1 MAEVSSQTLHIVAR
15 ELASELNEAR
25 ASLEAF
31 GEQQDNLALLRK
43 CNEHLHS
50 VHGALRVAEVYGAAL
65 LAEEMGQ
72 VAHYLIANFAEKRHL
87 AEGLDALMRAM
98 VQLPTY
104 LERVMSGGRDMAL
117 VLLPLLNDLRAVRGH
132 ALLSE
137 GTLLLLN
144 LSSDQ
149 QANPTAGAGDGAL
162 TVSQWARKLRTRFQ
176 LGLLGWIKGER
187 IDQNLEILSR
197 TAEKLEH
204 VATTQAV
211 FQLWW
216 VVGSVLEALREGGL
230 EGSASVKRLL
240 GQADR
245 EMKRLYELGEA
256 RYADSP
262 PLELLNNLLY
272 YVARARTNGPRVAAV
287 RASFRL
293 SELLPVDDG
302 VEQARES
309 LSAPSVKLM
318 KTVAAAIKEDL
329 SRVKDALD
337 IFVRQGGT
345 QVDELAP
352 QLDLLKKIADTLG
365 VLGLGELR
373 DKVQTETA
381 DLQNIVAQ
389 KSAATEGTLLR
400 MAATLIKVEDSLDE
414 QLVGMIVP
422 TAEAGAAPPKPA
434 GPDDIEF
441 RLVTEAVLRE
451 CIVNMARIK
460 EAIAHSVEKPRE
472 AQAIDQIPQLMRG
485 ITAGLLML
493 GKTRVVEI
501 MEGIDKALQNF
512 VRSDGLTLP
521 QEAVDRLADAIVAV
535 EYYME
540 TIQAGRADPWY
551 MLDNAETCLRFLAE
565 AQPIP
570 RVESYGAGSDHART
584 VVIEPSAS
592 TVALGTVHEP
602 TSVLDP
608 VTQEVRR
615 PTKPAAAPQ
624 PAATEP
630 PPIPPALTK
639 PVDREVD
646 PEFVEL
652 FIEEAKDEIAKL
664 NQFFPLWDSN
674 PQDQEALVNVRRSF
688 HTLKGSGRM
697 VGAQLIGDFAWSI
710 ENMLNRVINKTLD
723 RTPDMMALMRSA
735 VAAVPELVEQL
746 ETGRA
751 PRADIAKIINT
762 SNGLAGVRPGSST
775 PAPQATPA
783 VRRAPEAP
791 VLATAA
797 ARPQVAAAPA
807 PEKKTAPAVAPPRAS
822 FEPPMDP
829 GLHEIY
835 AKETAGHLAAIR
847 KFIGACALATAPYA
861 VSEDLHRSCHTLSGT
876 AKTAGARQ
884 GIKIAEP
891 LNRYIRKLYDNS
903 IGLSDP
909 GLAALKDSV
918 TAIQQVVDNINETTG
933 FFLDHGSI
941 VNRLVE
947 LEHGLD
953 LEISRLADRLSA
965 TNITASGEYVAP
977 SVTTIVHEQL
987 RVPELKREPVL
998 SSVPQAQVPVMH
1010 VEKPSGAVAQARPA
1024 GAHEPATIEL
1034 APIEPGVLATGLF
1047 VAEPSV
1053 LEATIDVAHAV
1064 AAESAQKHA
1073 EAVEITVDPAA
1084 LHEQVTLD
1092 SASKDASADAALV
1105 TAAPAGVTVDS
1116 ASAPQSGH
1124 PEAVPQEITLDSTAA
1139 SQKISIGTAAPEL
1152 ASAAASQGIDL
1163 AAAPEEVTLDPAA
1176 SQEISLDTAALEELS
1191 RAAAAAPGIDL
1202 DLPLAAETAAAD
1214 AAASAATQE
1223 IPLLPVAEEI
1233 TLDSS
1238 AAPEEITLGSSA
1250 TSEEIALDSSAVPEE
1265 ITLSS
1270 SAAPEEITLSSVGA
1284 EDGSALDA
1292 DSAADEIVLDP
1303 AFTQEVAAIVLEG
1316 SGLGEEVT
1324 LDSGST
1330 DAPPAGEIVELE
1342 ATDASMLETLS
1353 WSYENFPQDRDSV
1366 ASAVVTID
1374 SQALAV
1380 TPASVPEAIALDVA
1394 AAAAAEEFTLGS
1406 FGEHKEIASATPEEV
1421 TPVSTGTDEA
1431 EALIATG
1438 ESDSAALDATAATQE
1453 IPLISATA
1461 AEEITLDAGTAPE
1474 DIVLDAS
1481 ASAAS
1486 EEITLDAGTAPE
1498 EITLDSSAAPEEI
1511 NLSSTG
1517 SHEEIA
1523 LGSAAA
1529 TDAIARDS
1537 GQEIELASGGTPEE
1551 ITLDSAATQEAE
1563 AISLDDLNVGEQ
1575 VTLDTASEFKP
1586 GDASEIVELEATDAS
1601 MLETLSWSYENF
1613 PQDRDATASTA
1624 VTNDLQTAAS
1634 EAAEEIE
1641 LTSSD
1646 DLTQE
1651 SVVLE
1656 TPDDLGVVGEAADI
1670 DVTSRSLLQM
1680 NEPLPPEASDI
1691 VIETAAWA
1699 AEFEPPVLPMET
1711 SHAVN
1716 RDDAETTRV
1725 PFLRPADVP
1734 TLMGDAVVSS
1744 ASDAPVTEQAVP
1756 PAVTA
1761 GEPVEEEEEY
1771 DDSDFDPDVAAIF
1784 TEEATELLDTADHS
1798 LSSWIRDRANNA
1810 LVFELK
1816 RAVHTLKGGAR
1827 MAGIRSMG
1835 DLSHELETLMGLVE
1849 TGQVPAEQRVF
1860 TALQASLDEL
1870 HRMRDL
1876 VAGGERAQPARQ
1888 LMRRIRALTAGE
1900 PEPAPAAAA
1909 PVAAAPIAPQIV
1921 APAFDAPAEEVVEI
1935 ESYSPDDKHIGSET
1949 DIVPTLTDAEVQ
1961 SALEPEIE
1969 AVSDVEVEFGA
1980 DELGAVAPRESVRV
1994 EETPPPTATAAHAAT
2009 GIHAAL
2015 DVSTV
2020 PPELPPDT
2028 ETEETT
2034 AAAPAEPQAPTLPG
2048 RERQTQ
2054 QQEPRE
2060 FARVDAD
2067 LLDNLL
2073 NSAGEVSIFRSR
2085 MEQQVSSIE
2094 FNLAELGRT
2103 VTRLKDQLRK
2113 IELETEAQIL
2123 HRHHEEHPDRAD
2135 FDPLELDRYSTIQQL
2150 TRAFAESVSD
2160 VSSIEGLLE
2169 NLTREAQNL
2178 LLQQS
2183 RVVTEMQNGLMR
2195 TRMVPFQRH
2204 VQRLSRLVRQVA
2216 NDTDKRVELVVQGAN
2231 GELDRQVLERMLPPF
2246 EHMLRNSVVHGIETP
2261 EERVARGKP
2270 AQGTIKVG
2278 LHREGSEMVI
2288 VLEDDGRGID
2298 VNAVRERAKQRGL
2311 LQPGRVLSD
2320 EEAMQL
2326 ILEPGFSTASN
2337 VTQHAGRGVGM
2348 DVVVNEIKKLGGA
2361 LFTQSQPGQGVKFTI
2376 RLPFTLAITQALIV
2390 RTGDE
2395 LYALPLPSVEGVA
2408 RISKSEVVKH
2418 LAEETPTFNYG
2429 GQVYR
2434 LQHLGAF
2441 VGGGPSQLPELDV
2454 SVPLILIRAGEH
2466 STAIVTDELVGSRE
2480 MVVKSVGPQIATIR
2494 GIAGATILGDGR
2506 IVIILD
2512 MHSLVRA
2519 EWRTK
2524 ASSLQT
2530 QPKEDKRT
2538 FALVVDDSITVRRV
2552 TQRLLERNGMRVMT
2566 AKDGVDALSIL
2577 QEHIPD
2583 VILLDVEMPRMDGYE
2598 LATQVRADA
2607 RLTDIPIVMIT
2618 SRTGEKH
2625 RARAIEIG
2633 VNDYLGKPYQENQL
2647 LDAIEPL
2654 VRARRR
2660 KVS

>member
-43 CNEHLHS
+43 CNEHLHA

-72 VAHYLIANFAEKRHL
+72 VANYLISNFNEKRHL

-149 QANPTAGAGDGAL
+149 QANPVAGSGEGAL
-162 TVSQWARKLRTRFQ
+162 TVAQWARKLRTRFQ

-187 IDQNLEILSR
+187 LEQNLEILSR
-197 TAEKLEH
+197 TSEKLEH

-216 VVGSVLEALREGGL
+216 VVGAILEAMREGGL
-230 EGSASVKRLL
+230 EGSASIKRLL

-245 EMKRLYELGEA
+245 EMKRLYESGEA

-272 YVARARTNGPRVAAV
+272 YAARARTSGPRVAAV

-293 SELLPVDDG
+293 SELLPVDEG

-352 QLDLLKKIADTLG
+352 QLELLKKIADTLG

-381 DLQNIVAQ
+381 ELQAIVAQ
-389 KSAATEGTLLR
+389 KSKASEATLLR

-422 TAEAGAAPPKPA
+422 TATESGSAPPKPT
-434 GPDDIEF
+434 GPDEIEF

-460 EAIAHSVEKPRE
+460 EAIAHSLDKPRE
-472 AQAIDQIPQLMRG
+472 GAAVDQIPQLMRG

-512 VRSDGLTLP
+512 VRSDGMTLP

-551 MLDNAETCLRFLAE
+551 MLDNAETCLQYLAE
-565 AQPIP
+565 TQPVP
-570 RVESYGAGSDHART
+570 RVEAFGGTTSDHART
-584 VVIEPSAS
+584 VVIEPHAP
-592 TVALGTVHEP
+592 TIALGTEHEP
-602 TSVLDP
+602 TAVLDP
-608 VTQEVRR
+608 VTQQVRR
-615 PTKPAAAPQ
+615 PTKPAAAS
-624 PAATEP
+624 PAP
-630 PPIPPALTK
+630 MPPALTK

-664 NQFFPLWDSN
+664 NQFFPLWDTN
-674 PQDQEALVNVRRSF
+674 PQDQEALVNLRRSF

-697 VGAQLIGDFAWSI
+697 VGAQLIGDFAWSV
-710 ENMLNRVINKTLD
+710 ENLLNRVINKTLD
-723 RTPDMMALMRSA
+723 RTPDMMSVMRSA

-751 PRADIAKIINT
+751 PQADIAKIINT
-762 SNGLAGVRPGSST
+762 ANTLAGVRPPSAT
-775 PAPQATPA
+775 QA
-783 VRRAPEAP
+783 
-791 VLATAA
+791 LAA
-797 ARPQVAAAPA
+797 APAAAPA
-807 PEKKTAPAVAPPRAS
+807 PVRRPEPPVLAAAMEAPTLSPLPEKKTDSIPEVITPAAAS
-822 FEPPMDP
+822 VESPMDP

-835 AKETAGHLAAIR
+835 AKETAGHLATIHE
-847 KFIGACALATAPYA
+847 FIAGCRLATPPY
-861 VSEDLHRSCHTLSGT
+861 VVTEDLHRSCHTLSGT

-903 IGLSDP
+903 TGMSDAGLASLSD
-909 GLAALKDSV
+909 AV
-918 TAIQQVVDNINETTG
+918 TAIRQVVENINETTG
-933 FFLDHGSI
+933 FFLDHNLI
-941 VNRLVE
+941 VRRLND
-947 LEHGLD
+947 LESALD
-953 LEISRLADRLSA
+953 SEISRIAEVGATTAANVTNSESTGEHLVTSTAATSINRQLSVPV
-965 TNITASGEYVAP
+965 AS
-977 SVTTIVHEQL
+977 L
-987 RVPELKREPVL
+987 EPVHIDEMSLAEINAMLPPPEPETFEL
-998 SSVPQAQVPVMH
+998 SPV
-1010 VEKPSGAVAQARPA
+1010 
-1024 GAHEPATIEL
+1024 
-1034 APIEPGVLATGLF
+1034 
-1047 VAEPSV
+1047 EPSM
-1053 LEATIDVAHAV
+1053 LE
-1064 AAESAQKHA
+1064 SG
-1073 EAVEITVDPAA
+1073 
-1084 LHEQVTLD
+1084 TLD
-1092 SASKDASADAALV
+1092 ATTLI
-1105 TAAPAGVTVDS
+1105 G
-1116 ASAPQSGH
+1116 
-1124 PEAVPQEITLDSTAA
+1124 EEITLHAPEVSVEE
-1139 SQKISIGTAAPEL
+1139 INLAAPEL
-1152 ASAAASQGIDL
+1152 I
-1163 AAAPEEVTLDPAA
+1163 V
-1176 SQEISLDTAALEELS
+1176 
-1191 RAAAAAPGIDL
+1191 
-1202 DLPLAAETAAAD
+1202 
-1214 AAASAATQE
+1214 
-1223 IPLLPVAEEI
+1223 EEI
-1233 TLDSS
+1233 TLDAS
-1238 AAPEEITLGSSA
+1238 ALAGEDITLGAPHVGSTDGSNEEIVLGAIELTPEEITLG
-1250 TSEEIALDSSAVPEE
+1250 E
-1265 ITLSS
+1265 
-1270 SAAPEEITLSSVGA
+1270 
-1284 EDGSALDA
+1284 
-1292 DSAADEIVLDP
+1292 
-1303 AFTQEVAAIVLEG
+1303 
-1316 SGLGEEVT
+1316 
-1324 LDSGST
+1324 
-1330 DAPPAGEIVELE
+1330 PAGEVVEIE
-1342 ATDASMLETLS
+1342 AGFKGLDTLQ
-1353 WSYENFPQDRDSV
+1353 WSYENFP
-1366 ASAVVTID
+1366 ANSA
-1374 SQALAV
+1374 
-1380 TPASVPEAIALDVA
+1380 EA
-1394 AAAAAEEFTLGS
+1394 AANNDVS
-1406 FGEHKEIASATPEEV
+1406 SGEM
-1421 TPVSTGTDEA
+1421 
-1431 EALIATG
+1431 
-1438 ESDSAALDATAATQE
+1438 
-1453 IPLISATA
+1453 
-1461 AEEITLDAGTAPE
+1461 
-1474 DIVLDAS
+1474 
-1481 ASAAS
+1481 
-1486 EEITLDAGTAPE
+1486 
-1498 EITLDSSAAPEEI
+1498 
-1511 NLSSTG
+1511 
-1517 SHEEIA
+1517 
-1523 LGSAAA
+1523 
-1529 TDAIARDS
+1529 
-1537 GQEIELASGGTPEE
+1537 
-1551 ITLDSAATQEAE
+1551 
-1563 AISLDDLNVGEQ
+1563 Q
-1575 VTLDTASEFKP
+1575 V
-1586 GDASEIVELEATDAS
+1586 
-1601 MLETLSWSYENF
+1601 
-1613 PQDRDATASTA
+1613 
-1624 VTNDLQTAAS
+1624 
-1634 EAAEEIE
+1634 EEIE
-1641 LTSSD
+1641 LTADD

-1651 SVVLE
+1651 AAALAELTSEEPGIVVDE
-1656 TPDDLGVVGEAADI
+1656 GELLLDES
-1670 DVTSRSLLQM
+1670 SRTLLQL
-1680 NEPLPPEASDI
+1680 NEPLPEEATDLI
-1691 VIETAAWA
+1691 VETAPWA
-1699 AEFEPPVLPMET
+1699 AEFEPPVLPPDT
-1711 SHAVN
+1711 AVA
-1716 RDDAETTRV
+1716 RDDAETIRS
-1725 PFLRPADVP
+1725 PLLRPADAETLSSESIEAADLPPVEP
-1734 TLMGDAVVSS
+1734 TSAVVEHE
-1744 ASDAPVTEQAVP
+1744 P
-1756 PAVTA
+1756 
-1761 GEPVEEEEEY
+1761 EPVASPASVAAQAASEPEDEGDY

-1784 TEEATELLDTADHS
+1784 TEEASELLETADHS
-1798 LSSWIRDRANNA
+1798 LSSWIRDRANSA

-1816 RAVHTLKGGAR
+1816 RVVHTLKGGAR
-1827 MAGIRSMG
+1827 MAGIRAMG

-1849 TGQVPAEQRVF
+1849 TGQVPAEQKVF
-1860 TALQASLDEL
+1860 DALQASLDEL
-1870 HRMRDL
+1870 HRMRDA
-1876 VAGGERAQPARQ
+1876 VAAGDRCKPARE
-1888 LMRRIRALTAGE
+1888 LMRRIRALIHGE
-1900 PEPAPAAAA
+1900 AEEAPAPVAPAPAVAAA
-1909 PVAAAPIAPQIV
+1909 ITPVAPIAPEIIP
-1921 APAFDAPAEEVVEI
+1921 PAAFTPEPVFDAPSEEIVEI
-1935 ESYSPDDKHIGSET
+1935 ESYSPDDKDIGSQT
-1949 DIVPTLTDAEVQ
+1949 DIIPTLTDIEALTEAAVAAKAIEEDERSEGAWREEI
-1961 SALEPEIE
+1961 SAASEIE

-1994 EETPPPTATAAHAAT
+1994 EETPDAAIQAEHAAT
-2009 GIHAAL
+2009 GVHAAH
-2015 DVSTV
+2015 DVSAV
-2020 PPELPPDT
+2020 APELPPDSA
-2028 ETEETT
+2028 EQQQEEV
-2034 AAAPAEPQAPTLPG
+2034 AAEAQAPALPG
-2048 RERQTQ
+2048 REKPT

-2060 FARVDAD
+2060 TARVDAD

-2073 NSAGEVSIFRSR
+2073 NNAGEVSIFRSR

-2113 IELETEAQIL
+2113 IELETESQIL
-2123 HRHHEEHPDRAD
+2123 HRHQEDFPDRAD
-2135 FDPLELDRYSTIQQL
+2135 FDPLEMDRYSTIQQL

-2216 NDTDKRVELVVQGAN
+2216 NDTKKSVELVVVGAN

-2261 EERVARGKP
+2261 EERVSRGKP

-2311 LQPGRVLSD
+2311 VQAGRVLTD

-2326 ILEPGFSTASN
+2326 ILEPGFSTASTI
-2337 VTQHAGRGVGM
+2337 TQHAGRGVGM

-2361 LFTQSQPGQGVKFTI
+2361 LFTSSELGKGAKFTI

-2408 RISKSEVVKH
+2408 RIPKSEVEKH
-2418 LAEETPTFNYG
+2418 LGEETPTFTYG

-2441 VGGGPSQLPELDV
+2441 VGGGPSALPELDV

-2512 MHSLVRA
+2512 MGSLVRSD
-2519 EWRTK
+2519 WRGGK
-2524 ASSLQT
+2524 VPLEQ
-2530 QPKEDKRT
+2530 QGPKQDHRT
-2538 FALVVDDSITVRRV
+2538 FVLVVDDSITVRRV

-2566 AKDGVDALSIL
+2566 AKDGIDALSIL

-2583 VILLDVEMPRMDGYE
+2583 VILLDIEMPRMDGYE

-2618 SRTGEKH
+2618 SRVGEKH

-2654 VRARRR
+2654 VQARRR

>member
-43 CNEHLHS
+43 CNEHLHA

-72 VAHYLIANFAEKRHL
+72 VADYLISNFNEKRHL

-149 QANPTAGAGDGAL
+149 QANPASGAAEGAL
-162 TVSQWARKLRTRFQ
+162 TVAQWARKLRTRFQ

-187 IDQNLEILSR
+187 LEQNLEILSR
-197 TAEKLEH
+197 TSEKLEH

-216 VVGSVLEALREGGL
+216 VVGAILEALREGGL
-230 EGSASVKRLL
+230 EGSASIKRLL

-245 EMKRLYELGEA
+245 EMKRLYESGEA

-272 YVARARTNGPRVAAV
+272 YAARARTTGPRVAAV

-293 SELLPVDDG
+293 SELLPVDEG

-352 QLDLLKKIADTLG
+352 QLELLKKIADTLG

-381 DLQNIVAQ
+381 ELQAIVAQ
-389 KSAATEGTLLR
+389 KSKATEATLLR

-422 TAEAGAAPPKPA
+422 TATESGGAPAKPA
-434 GPDDIEF
+434 GPDEIEF

-460 EAIAHSVEKPRE
+460 EAIAHSLDKPRE
-472 AQAIDQIPQLMRG
+472 GAAVDQIPQLMRG

-501 MEGIDKALQNF
+501 MEGIDKALHNF

-551 MLDNAETCLRFLAE
+551 MLDNAETCLLYLAE
-565 AQPIP
+565 TQPVS
-570 RVESYGAGSDHART
+570 RVEAFGGTTSDHART
-584 VVIEPSAS
+584 VVIEPHAP
-592 TVALGTVHEP
+592 TVALGTEHEP
-602 TSVLDP
+602 TAVLDP
-608 VTQEVRR
+608 VTQQVRR
-615 PTKPAAAPQ
+615 PTKPAAAP
-624 PAATEP
+624 P
-630 PPIPPALTK
+630 PPMPPALSK

-664 NQFFPLWDSN
+664 NQFFPLWDTN
-674 PQDQEALVNVRRSF
+674 PQDQEALTNLRRSF

-723 RTPDMMALMRSA
+723 RTPDMMSVMRSA

-751 PRADIAKIINT
+751 PQADIAKIINT
-762 SNGLAGVRPGSST
+762 SNTLAGVRPT
-775 PAPQATPA
+775 PAPVAAPAA
-783 VRRAPEAP
+783 VRRPEPP
-791 VLATAA
+791 VLAAA
-797 ARPQVAAAPA
+797 MEAPTLSPL
-807 PEKKTAPAVAPPRAS
+807 PEKKTDPVSEVITPAAAS
-822 FEPPMDP
+822 AESPMDP

-835 AKETAGHLAAIR
+835 AKETAGHLATIH
-847 KFIGACALATAPYA
+847 KFIAACRLATPPY
-861 VSEDLHRSCHTLSGT
+861 VVTEDLHRSCHTLSGT

-903 IGLSDP
+903 IGMSDAGLASLSD
-909 GLAALKDSV
+909 AV
-918 TAIQQVVDNINETTG
+918 IAIRQVVENINENTG
-933 FFLDHGSI
+933 FFLDHNLI
-941 VNRLVE
+941 VRRLND
-947 LEHGLD
+947 LEHSLD
-953 LEISRLADRLSA
+953 TEISRIAELGATSSFHATNSEVTGEHLVASTAATSINRQLSVPASLEPVDVNEMSLADVNAMLPPLEPETFELS
-965 TNITASGEYVAP
+965 
-977 SVTTIVHEQL
+977 
-987 RVPELKREPVL
+987 PV
-998 SSVPQAQVPVMH
+998 
-1010 VEKPSGAVAQARPA
+1010 
-1024 GAHEPATIEL
+1024 
-1034 APIEPGVLATGLF
+1034 
-1047 VAEPSV
+1047 EPSV
-1053 LEATIDVAHAV
+1053 LE
-1064 AAESAQKHA
+1064 SG
-1073 EAVEITVDPAA
+1073 
-1084 LHEQVTLD
+1084 TLD
-1092 SASKDASADAALV
+1092 ATTLI
-1105 TAAPAGVTVDS
+1105 G
-1116 ASAPQSGH
+1116 
-1124 PEAVPQEITLDSTAA
+1124 EEITLHAPDV
-1139 SQKISIGTAAPEL
+1139 SIEEIDLGAPEL
-1152 ASAAASQGIDL
+1152 VG
-1163 AAAPEEVTLDPAA
+1163 
-1176 SQEISLDTAALEELS
+1176 
-1191 RAAAAAPGIDL
+1191 
-1202 DLPLAAETAAAD
+1202 
-1214 AAASAATQE
+1214 
-1223 IPLLPVAEEI
+1223 EEI

-1238 AAPEEITLGSSA
+1238 MLTGEEITLGAPNDEVTPEEITLGESTGEVVEIKSGFNGLDTLQWSYDNFPAERADAAANNDVSS
-1250 TSEEIALDSSAVPEE
+1250 
-1265 ITLSS
+1265 
-1270 SAAPEEITLSSVGA
+1270 
-1284 EDGSALDA
+1284 
-1292 DSAADEIVLDP
+1292 
-1303 AFTQEVAAIVLEG
+1303 
-1316 SGLGEEVT
+1316 
-1324 LDSGST
+1324 
-1330 DAPPAGEIVELE
+1330 GEI
-1342 ATDASMLETLS
+1342 
-1353 WSYENFPQDRDSV
+1353 
-1366 ASAVVTID
+1366 
-1374 SQALAV
+1374 
-1380 TPASVPEAIALDVA
+1380 
-1394 AAAAAEEFTLGS
+1394 
-1406 FGEHKEIASATPEEV
+1406 
-1421 TPVSTGTDEA
+1421 
-1431 EALIATG
+1431 
-1438 ESDSAALDATAATQE
+1438 
-1453 IPLISATA
+1453 
-1461 AEEITLDAGTAPE
+1461 
-1474 DIVLDAS
+1474 
-1481 ASAAS
+1481 
-1486 EEITLDAGTAPE
+1486 
-1498 EITLDSSAAPEEI
+1498 
-1511 NLSSTG
+1511 
-1517 SHEEIA
+1517 
-1523 LGSAAA
+1523 
-1529 TDAIARDS
+1529 
-1537 GQEIELASGGTPEE
+1537 
-1551 ITLDSAATQEAE
+1551 
-1563 AISLDDLNVGEQ
+1563 Q
-1575 VTLDTASEFKP
+1575 V
-1586 GDASEIVELEATDAS
+1586 
-1601 MLETLSWSYENF
+1601 
-1613 PQDRDATASTA
+1613 
-1624 VTNDLQTAAS
+1624 
-1634 EAAEEIE
+1634 EEIE
-1641 LTSSD
+1641 LSADD

-1651 SVVLE
+1651 AAALTELTKEEPGIVVDEDPFLLDE
-1656 TPDDLGVVGEAADI
+1656 SNRV
-1670 DVTSRSLLQM
+1670 LLQL
-1680 NEPLPPEASDI
+1680 NEPLPAEATDLI
-1691 VIETAAWA
+1691 VETAAWA
-1699 AEFEPPVLPMET
+1699 AEFEPPVLPPEI
-1711 SHAVN
+1711 AVE
-1716 RDDAETTRV
+1716 RDDAETIRS
-1725 PFLRPADVP
+1725 PLLRPADAE
-1734 TLMGDAVVSS
+1734 TLASES
-1744 ASDAPVTEQAVP
+1744 AAAAAPLMSEPAPVATEAQTISEVAPTAPAPVAAQAAP
-1756 PAVTA
+1756 
-1761 GEPVEEEEEY
+1761 EPEDEGDY

-1784 TEEATELLDTADHS
+1784 TEEATELLEIADQS
-1798 LSSWIRDRANNA
+1798 LSSWIRDRANSA

-1816 RAVHTLKGGAR
+1816 RVVHTLKGGAR
-1827 MAGIRSMG
+1827 MAGIRAMG

-1860 TALQASLDEL
+1860 DALQASLDEL
-1870 HRMRDL
+1870 HRMRDM
-1876 VAGGERAQPARQ
+1876 VAGGERCKPARE
-1888 LMRRIRALTAGE
+1888 LMRRIRALCSGE
-1900 PEPAPAAAA
+1900 AEAAPPVPAPTVAAAI
-1909 PVAAAPIAPQIV
+1909 APIAPIAPEIV
-1921 APAFDAPAEEVVEI
+1921 PPAAFTPEPVFDAPAEEIVEI
-1935 ESYSPDDKHIGSET
+1935 ESYSPDDTEIGSHT
-1949 DIVPTLTDAEVQ
+1949 DIIPTLTEIEALTEAAAEK
-1961 SALEPEIE
+1961 ALEDDERSEGAWREETSAAPEIE

-1994 EETPPPTATAAHAAT
+1994 DETPDAAIQAKQAAT
-2009 GIHAAL
+2009 GVHAAH
-2015 DVSTV
+2015 DVSAV
-2020 PPELPPDT
+2020 APELPPDG
-2028 ETEETT
+2028 EQQEEV
-2034 AAAPAEPQAPTLPG
+2034 AEQQAPALPG
-2048 RERQTQ
+2048 REKPT

-2073 NSAGEVSIFRSR
+2073 NNAGEVSIFRSR
-2085 MEQQVSSIE
+2085 MEQQVGSIE

-2113 IELETEAQIL
+2113 IELETESQIL
-2123 HRHHEEHPDRAD
+2123 HRHQEAFPDRAD
-2135 FDPLELDRYSTIQQL
+2135 FDPLEMDRYSTIQQL

-2216 NDTDKRVELVVQGAN
+2216 NDTKKSVELVVVGAN

-2311 LQPGRVLSD
+2311 LKAGRVLTD

-2326 ILEPGFSTASN
+2326 ILEPGFSTASSI
-2337 VTQHAGRGVGM
+2337 TQHAGRGVGM

-2361 LFTQSQPGQGVKFTI
+2361 LFTSSEMGKGAKFTI

-2408 RISKSEVVKH
+2408 RIAKSEVQKH
-2418 LAEETPTFNYG
+2418 LAEETPTFTYG

-2441 VGGGPSQLPELDV
+2441 VGGGPSALPELDV

-2512 MHSLVRA
+2512 TGSLVRSD
-2519 EWRTK
+2519 WRGGK
-2524 ASSLQT
+2524 VPLEQ
-2530 QPKEDKRT
+2530 QGPKQDTRT

-2566 AKDGVDALSIL
+2566 AKDGIDALSIL

-2583 VILLDVEMPRMDGYE
+2583 VILLDIEMPRMDGYE

-2618 SRTGEKH
+2618 SRSGEKH

-2654 VRARRR
+2654 VQARRR